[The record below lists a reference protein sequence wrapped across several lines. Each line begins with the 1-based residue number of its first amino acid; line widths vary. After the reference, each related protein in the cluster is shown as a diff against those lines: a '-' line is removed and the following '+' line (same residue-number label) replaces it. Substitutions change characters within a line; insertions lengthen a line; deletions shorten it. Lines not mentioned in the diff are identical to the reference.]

1 MWLFELLLVSVVGG
15 AILGV
20 GWRLVDD
27 YLEKRQAEKR
37 NQ

>member
-1 MWLFELLLVSVVGG
+1 MWLFELLLISVVGG

-20 GWRLVDD
+20 GWRLFDD
-27 YLEKRQAEKR
+27 YREKCQAEKR